1 VLVDGSGSL
10 RPQVAVEN
18 GEVKRVDTVGAVYA
32 AESHAA
38 SYVLGIVVS
47 HVSMIVAL
55 EAESLPKG
63 NFKVSNRLRF
73 LSVSACQK
81 VVRVEL
87 SDLISTRP

>member
-1 VLVDGSGSL
+1 MLVDGSCSL
-10 RPQVAVEN
+10 RPQVAVKN
-18 GEVKRVDTVGAVYA
+18 GEVERVDTVGAVYA

-63 NFKVSNRLRF
+63 NLKVIAVGIPLTRYPPRGPGRAL
-73 LSVSACQK
+73 VSASGSY
-81 VVRVEL
+81 RG
-87 SDLISTRP
+87 